1 MYCLKVKF
9 AKTSSFINT
18 KSLFLLSIMN
28 ITSQIKQPIHAEM
41 ELFEKK
47 FFESMS
53 SKVALLNRITY
64 YIVNRK
70 GKQMRPMFVFLT
82 AKMISGGKV
91 NERTYRGASVI
102 ELIHTA
108 TLVHD
113 DVVDDSNR
121 RRGFFSINALW
132 RNKIAVLVGDYLL
145 SKGLLLSIDN
155 GDFDLLR
162 IISVA
167 VREMSEGELLQI
179 EKARRLDIDESVYYE
194 IIRQKTATLIA
205 ACCALGAKSVS
216 EDEAQV
222 ETMRKFGELIGMAFQ
237 IKDDLFDYTDDAIG
251 KPTGIDIKEQKMTLP
266 LIYALNNCTSKEK
279 SWCINSIKNHN
290 KDKKRVK
297 EVIQFV
303 KDKNGLSY
311 AEQKMVQFQQE
322 ALALI
327 QKFPTSEYKDS
338 LTLMVNYVI
347 ERKNKQCQSQYQLQC
362 QKRSCFDLILEFGIL
377 NFHATFL
384 QPKASM
390 LIEPS

>member
-1 MYCLKVKF
+1 LKIV
-9 AKTSSFINT
+9 
-18 KSLFLLSIMN
+18 
-28 ITSQIKQPIHAEM
+28 SQIKEPINQEM

-47 FFESMS
+47 FYESMS

-82 AKMISGGKV
+82 AKLLNNGEV

-113 DVVDDSNR
+113 DVVDDSNK
-121 RRGFFSINALW
+121 RRGFFSVNALW
-132 RNKIAVLVGDYLL
+132 KNKIAVLVGDYLL

-179 EKARRLDIDESVYYE
+179 EKARRLDITEEVYYD

-205 ACCALGAKSVS
+205 ACCSLGACSVRPDS
-216 EDEAQV
+216 PDV
-222 ETMRKFGELIGMAFQ
+222 ETFRKFGELIGMAFQ
-237 IKDDLFDYTDDAIG
+237 IKDDLFDYGEERIG

-266 LIYALNNCTSKEK
+266 LIYVLNKCSKAEK
-279 SWCINSIKNHN
+279 KWLINSIKNHN

-297 EVIQFV
+297 EVIAFV
-303 KDKNGLSY
+303 KANGGLEY
-311 AEQKMVQFQQE
+311 AVKKMLAYKEE
-322 ALALI
+322 ALALLNTY
-327 QKFPTSEYKDS
+327 PDSEYKSS
-338 LTLMVNYVI
+338 LELMVNYVVD
-347 ERKNKQCQSQYQLQC
+347 RKK
-362 QKRSCFDLILEFGIL
+362 
-377 NFHATFL
+377 
-384 QPKASM
+384 
-390 LIEPS
+390 

>member
-1 MYCLKVKF
+1 
-9 AKTSSFINT
+9 
-18 KSLFLLSIMN
+18 
-28 ITSQIKQPIHAEM
+28 M

-47 FFESMS
+47 FYESMS

-70 GKQMRPMFVFLT
+70 GKQMRPMFVFLI
-82 AKMISGGKV
+82 AKMTSGGTV

-132 RNKIAVLVGDYLL
+132 KNKIAVLVGDYLL

-155 GDFDLLR
+155 GDFDLLQ

-179 EKARRLDIDESVYYE
+179 EKARRLDITEDVYYE
-194 IIRQKTATLIA
+194 IIRKKTATLIA
-205 ACCALGAKSVS
+205 SCCALGARSVTDDLG
-216 EDEAQV
+216 EV
-222 ETMRKFGELIGMAFQ
+222 ENMRKFGELIGMAFQ
-237 IKDDLFDYTDDAIG
+237 IKDDLFDYSEEAIG

-266 LIYALNNCTSKEK
+266 LIHVLNTCSAKEK
-279 SWCINSIKNHN
+279 SWLINSVKNHN

-297 EVIQFV
+297 EVINFV
-303 KDKNGLSY
+303 KERNGLGY
-311 AEQKMVQFQQE
+311 AETKMEEFRRQ
-322 ALALI
+322 ALVLLEKYPESEFKSAL
-327 QKFPTSEYKDS
+327 E
-338 LTLMVNYVI
+338 LMVNYVI
-347 ERKNKQCQSQYQLQC
+347 ERKK
-362 QKRSCFDLILEFGIL
+362 
-377 NFHATFL
+377 
-384 QPKASM
+384 
-390 LIEPS
+390 